1 MRQAGLA
8 VPVRKNERNEPS
20 PSARAKLGISIWRER
35 PMKYP
40 TAALKKVKGQ
50 SKWKTRLLNA

>member
-8 VPVRKNERNEPS
+8 VRVRTNERNEHNPC
-20 PSARAKLGISIWRER
+20 AGAKLGINIWRER

-40 TAALKKVKGQ
+40 TAALKKIKG
-50 SKWKTRLLNA
+50 